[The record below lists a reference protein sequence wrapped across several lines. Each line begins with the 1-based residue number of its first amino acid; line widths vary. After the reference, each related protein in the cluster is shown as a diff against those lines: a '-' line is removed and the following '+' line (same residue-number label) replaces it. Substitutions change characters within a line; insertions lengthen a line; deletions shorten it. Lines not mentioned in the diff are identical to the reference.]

1 MNYSTT
7 TQVDGTFRLDAE
19 HYQKRFLKNQEK
31 LRRFGSTPLLKL
43 LSRPVMTGHTPSM
56 KVESFYGDDI
66 AFIKTDN
73 LREFKISGQ
82 FTHYLSESG
91 NRVINRTF
99 LQAGD
104 LILTIIGATHKIVGR
119 SALVTKEDL
128 PANINQNIALIRLKK
143 SHSPEFLSAYLNC
156 NIGKLALWHH
166 SRQTEQVNLNC
177 REVEKVLV
185 PNVSNIFVNSIEGV
199 YKKAV
204 AYESKSKL
212 VFQYAQTILLTE
224 LGLTDWTPE
233 HHLTFVKDYSEVRRA
248 ERIDADYFQPKYS
261 QIISAIKNYSGGWD
275 TLGNLVNLNTR
286 NYQPIH
292 EQEYKYIEL
301 ANIGGNGEIIDC
313 MTGEGQ
319 DLPTRARRK
328 VSKGDVI
335 VSSIEG
341 SLDSIALINQE
352 YDEALCST
360 GFHVVNSQVLNSETL
375 LVFLKS
381 KAGQLQ
387 LKKGCNGTILTAI
400 GKDELVKVGLP
411 KIRTEIQT
419 EIQQQ
424 VTESFNLRKQS
435 KHLLECAKRAVEIA
449 IEENEQKAMEWLG
462 RETGEMQ

>member
-1 MNYSTT
+1 
-7 TQVDGTFRLDAE
+7 
-19 HYQKRFLKNQEK
+19 
-31 LRRFGSTPLLKL
+31 
-43 LSRPVMTGHTPSM
+43 MTGHTPSM
-56 KVESFYGDDI
+56 KVESFYGDEI

-82 FTHYLSESG
+82 FTHHLSESG
-91 NRVINRTF
+91 NEIIGRSS
-99 LQAGD
+99 LQDGD
-104 LILTIIGATHKIVGR
+104 LIVTIIGATHKIVGR
-119 SALVTKEDL
+119 AALVSKEDL

-143 SHSPEFLSAYLNC
+143 SYSPEFLSTYLNC
-156 NIGKLALWHH
+156 NIGRLALWHL

-185 PNVSNIFVNSIEGV
+185 PNVSDNFVNSIQDIYQE
-199 YKKAV
+199 AV

-212 VFQYAQTILLTE
+212 VFQYAQILLLSE
-224 LGLTDWTPE
+224 LGFTDWRPE

-248 ERIDADYFQPKYS
+248 ERFDADYFQPKYGE
-261 QIISAIKNYSGGWD
+261 IIDTIKDYSGGSD
-275 TLGNLVNLNTR
+275 TLGNLVNLKAR
-286 NYQPIH
+286 NYQPKS
-292 EQEYKYIEL
+292 EQEYNYIEL

-381 KAGQLQ
+381 KAGQFQ

-411 KIRTEIQT
+411 KIRTEIQS

-424 VTESFNLRKQS
+424 ATESFNLRKQS
-435 KHLLECAKRAVEIA
+435 KHLLESAKRAVEIA
-449 IEENEQKAMEWLG
+449 IEEDEETATKWLES
-462 RETGEMQ
+462 ETGENGSGREDT